1 MLVLTP
7 LASSLSNWKKETRGA
22 LCKFLLWS
30 GLFCIMTTLT
40 GNRRQT
46 HWHLCCV
53 INKLI
58 NLILFIAASDVIG
71 GEQNLK
77 LIVLFHRRRS
87 FSRASENWPFE
98 MAEEN
103 RLQSFRNIVNDYVG
117 YRLRQKNIFL
127 PGYHENL
134 PPSKAARHLR
144 RVADE
149 LIEENS
155 QLFDSMCD
163 QLHLTHATTYPTFVG
178 IADEIFQ
185 NGENWGR
192 IVAFLAFGATLAVH
206 CAQKEDLASNIDN
219 IVDWV
224 SVYMNEKL
232 SPWIDDNGGWVS
244 NFG

>member
-1 MLVLTP
+1 
-7 LASSLSNWKKETRGA
+7 
-22 LCKFLLWS
+22 
-30 GLFCIMTTLT
+30 
-40 GNRRQT
+40 
-46 HWHLCCV
+46 
-53 INKLI
+53 
-58 NLILFIAASDVIG
+58 
-71 GEQNLK
+71 
-77 LIVLFHRRRS
+77 
-87 FSRASENWPFE
+87 

-224 SVYMNEKL
+224 SAYMNEKL
-232 SPWIDDNGGWVS
+232 SPWIDDNGGWDGFIAFFNRDDESPGKGNKGWHVAAVA
-244 NFG
+244 GLGLGALLMLACR